1 MVLLFYALWLVQK
14 TRAILWANQ
23 IQNQNQSP
31 LRHTRFPALWAVCL
45 LWLRILIGPL
55 CNFPFRWLAAVII
68 LVFVLWHPIEKGS
81 KPVTCLLMLTTGLKL
96 PAHTTVIIFTLTIG
110 SLILKLE
117 SKFDGKTRSSS
128 LLPQFHLTVVAS
140 FASMGTTPWSVMTA
154 RFSSS
159 FAMLAMAAQT
169 LAKTCKGEIKN

>member
-14 TRAILWANQ
+14 TRAILSANQ

-55 CNFPFRWLAAVII
+55 CNFPFRWLAAMTI
-68 LVFVLWHPIEKGS
+68 LVFILWHPIEKGS

-96 PAHTTVIIFTLTIG
+96 PAHTTFIIFTLTIG

-117 SKFDGKTRSSS
+117 SKFDGNTLKQFIATVSSHRRRQFCKHGYHTMICDDCKVFFIFCYVSNGCANTR
-128 LLPQFHLTVVAS
+128 
-140 FASMGTTPWSVMTA
+140 
-154 RFSSS
+154 
-159 FAMLAMAAQT
+159 
-169 LAKTCKGEIKN
+169 